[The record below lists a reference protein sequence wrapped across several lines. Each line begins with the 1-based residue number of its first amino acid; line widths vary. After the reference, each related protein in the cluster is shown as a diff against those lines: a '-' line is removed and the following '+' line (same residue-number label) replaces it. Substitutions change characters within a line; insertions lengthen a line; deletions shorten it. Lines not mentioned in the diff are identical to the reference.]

1 MCNAEKT
8 RAVRAAILLAVCWR
22 ASCAKRDRRDTACTR
37 ISSTWLQALP
47 ALRKRGVWESASSNS
62 IKSRVSGRRNS
73 QRSCACRKKWPKLS
87 QRELF
92 HAVMTEV
99 CPNRVVRSNAHQSS
113 NRRMRNVRR
122 FLTVLFLIGILSAA
136 TRAIAAEGTSPPS
149 VTSHEVNVLRQ
160 VAAALVAG
168 NHAIQDLRGPPIEH
182 SNLDRLKL
190 PTPGMDCGIA
200 RTLMFVVCRSASLNK
215 KDAEA
220 MFARMIDVGQGGLP
234 SDSWRQVEDVPGV
247 GLIRSISYHHLK
259 SGAKIDLDLVVYPSG
274 EAEPSYGVRFFG
286 WPRF

>member
-1 MCNAEKT
+1 MYDARSVLT
-8 RAVRAAILLAVCWR
+8 FLFIVVSLA
-22 ASCAKRDRRDTACTR
+22 
-37 ISSTWLQALP
+37 
-47 ALRKRGVWESASSNS
+47 G
-62 IKSRVSGRRNS
+62 
-73 QRSCACRKKWPKLS
+73 
-87 QRELF
+87 
-92 HAVMTEV
+92 
-99 CPNRVVRSNAHQSS
+99 
-113 NRRMRNVRR
+113 
-122 FLTVLFLIGILSAA
+122 A
-136 TRAIAAEGTSPPS
+136 TTSIAAEDTSPPLA
-149 VTSHEVNVLRQ
+149 TSHEVNVLRQ
-160 VAAALVAG
+160 VAFALAAG
-168 NHAIQDLRGPPIEH
+168 SDAIQDLRGPPIEH

-200 RTLMFVVCRSASLNK
+200 RTLMFVVCRSASLNEK
-215 KDAEA
+215 EAEA